1 MTDIQLEGLF
11 VDLVMACTHDGR
23 PLSRECIAHLR
34 KLARVRTIAG
44 VAVNGPAGE
53 WRALN
58 RRTRGQLLA
67 IALAGAPDGFPVIAG
82 IPAGATGLATEAHE
96 AVATGASGVL
106 LLCGSADELAPAL
119 AELAEASLAAPLL
132 AWGPAAAITA
142 CDVDVRAALDAVVA
156 ASPTD
161 AATLRA
167 LGIRVLAAD
176 GAIDATG
183 AFPTGARGALLAA
196 ANIGPELWGKAFNV
210 LDGNG
215 GVAQPIIAERFGSL
229 LEALVTSA
237 GASSGDRTAALIKR
251 ALFTLT
257 EQSSASTFPPGV
269 KLKEAEL
276 GRIDAALGQG
286 RLLPGSA

>member
-1 MTDIQLEGLF
+1 MTDIRLEGLF
-11 VDLVMACTHDGR
+11 VDLVMACTPDGR

-53 WRALN
+53 WHAHDRGTRA
-58 RRTRGQLLA
+58 QLLA

-82 IPAGATGLATEAHE
+82 IPAAATGLAAEARE
-96 AVATGASGVL
+96 AVAAGTSGVL

-119 AELAEASLAAPLL
+119 ADLAEASLAAPLL
-132 AWGPAAAITA
+132 AWGPAAAISA
-142 CDVDVRAALDAVVA
+142 CDADARAALSAVVA
-156 ASPTD
+156 GSPAD
-161 AATLRA
+161 AATLTS

-183 AFPTGARGALLAA
+183 ALPIGASGALLAA
-196 ANIGPELWGKAFNV
+196 ANIGPELWGKAFQM
-210 LDGNG
+210 LDGNA
-215 GVAQPIIAERFGSL
+215 GVAPPIIAERFGPL
-229 LEALVTSA
+229 LEALATSA
-237 GASSGDRTAALIKR
+237 GAPAEDRTAALIKR

-257 EQSSASTFPPGV
+257 EQSSAATFPPGV
-269 KLKEAEL
+269 ELEEAEL
-276 GRIDAALGQG
+276 ARIDAALGQG